1 MIATCPVRSA
11 ACHVTRVRGK
21 VAARV
26 TGPGDTGHL
35 ILLQPLRN
43 KFYLTGST
51 LVRSSEG
58 GECGHPKICSG
69 GDKAAGGGAG
79 GSGDGNGLG
88 LKSISVKGESDS
100 KGR

>member
-1 MIATCPVRSA
+1 MIATCPVPSA

-43 KFYLTGST
+43 KIIFYEYEIVKVGARWSLIAKMLSK
-51 LVRSSEG
+51 V
-58 GECGHPKICSG
+58 
-69 GDKAAGGGAG
+69 AA
-79 GSGDGNGLG
+79 D
-88 LKSISVKGESDS
+88 
-100 KGR
+100 